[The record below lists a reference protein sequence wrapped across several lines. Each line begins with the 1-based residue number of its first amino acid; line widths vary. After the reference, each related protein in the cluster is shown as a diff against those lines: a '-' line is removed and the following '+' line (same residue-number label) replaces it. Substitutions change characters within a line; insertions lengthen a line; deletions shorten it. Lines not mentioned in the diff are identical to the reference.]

1 MVIVPGVASTCPV
14 LSNCTGPTRLW
25 LIVEGGGPKYERP
38 TFVPIFAG
46 AGNRSQPGC
55 PLSRAKAPNP
65 CSELN
70 PNELS
75 ATSTGAVDFA
85 TGRFPRRC
93 RAIDSLDMHGLAAT
107 VDCASDVDGARP
119 LITAALAKMSSLA
132 EENMRDRR
140 ADTLSSFPRG
150 KDLRRAGSID
160 IVELLGRMHDSAA

>member
-65 CSELN
+65 CSELT
-70 PNELS
+70 PDELS
-75 ATSTGAVDFA
+75 ATSTGAVKFA
-85 TGRFPRRC
+85 TGRFTRRC
-93 RAIDSLDMHGLAAT
+93 RAIVSGDKDGLAAT
-107 VDCASDVDGARP
+107 VGGAREIDGA
-119 LITAALAKMSSLA
+119 
-132 EENMRDRR
+132 
-140 ADTLSSFPRG
+140 
-150 KDLRRAGSID
+150 
-160 IVELLGRMHDSAA
+160 